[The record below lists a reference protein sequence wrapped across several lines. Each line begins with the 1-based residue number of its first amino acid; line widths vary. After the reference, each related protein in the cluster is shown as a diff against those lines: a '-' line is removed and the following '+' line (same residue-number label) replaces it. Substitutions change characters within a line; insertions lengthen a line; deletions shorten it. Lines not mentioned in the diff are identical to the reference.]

1 MLRHHLTSL
10 YRSHA
15 HHTRRS
21 LHLSSTITL
30 AVITFLSYKQT
41 ILYYTSPTQL
51 VLNLLIDGLL
61 VYPIIYLVKT
71 YD

>member
-1 MLRHHLTSL
+1 MLRYHLTRL
-10 YRSHA
+10 YRSLTY
-15 HHTRRS
+15 HTRKS
-21 LHLSSTITL
+21 LHLSATITL
-30 AVITFLSYKQT
+30 TVITLLSYKQT

-61 VYPIIYLVKT
+61 VYPIIYLIKT